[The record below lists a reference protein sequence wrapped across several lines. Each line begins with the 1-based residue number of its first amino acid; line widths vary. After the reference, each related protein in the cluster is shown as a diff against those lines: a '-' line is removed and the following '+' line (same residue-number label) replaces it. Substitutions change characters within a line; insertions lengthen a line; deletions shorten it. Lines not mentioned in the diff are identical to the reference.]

1 MDAERLESRNE
12 AATLSLDFKVID
24 MFVFCVIGG
33 KKKRKTLW
41 VLAYNPVCVELRP
54 SFCLLPV
61 RQSLD
66 GALIL
71 FICHKKENSRR
82 GGAEIG
88 CSFVSAVSSLSV

>member
-1 MDAERLESRNE
+1 MDAERLESGNQ
-12 AATLSLDFKVID
+12 AAAVSLDFKVID

-33 KKKRKTLW
+33 KKEKTR
-41 VLAYNPVCVELRP
+41 VSAYNPVCVELCP

-61 RQSLD
+61 RRSLD

-71 FICHKKENSRR
+71 FMCHKKKNSRR

-88 CSFVSAVSSLSV
+88 CSFVSAV